1 MDGKRC
7 LLISDWMGLNSDEEP
22 VFEFLSNIY
31 KSKTKPI
38 KRCKFV
44 YGLNLTL
51 TCETPIKLCFKNL
64 YVLMLKHVERIE
76 VVVHFHVSS
85 FPLPFLHLQPLQP
98 KSLCTTGKHGVGG
111 GGGSVSW
118 MAMDCFGETP
128 REALVL

>member
-51 TCETPIKLCFKNL
+51 TCETPIKLCFKSL
-64 YVLMLKHVERIE
+64 YVLMLRHVERIE
-76 VVVHFHVSS
+76 VVVLFHVSS

-98 KSLCTTGKHGVGG
+98 FDTTEKPLHNRQTQGRCWWWECELDGYGLLWG
-111 GGGSVSW
+111 NS
-118 MAMDCFGETP
+118 
-128 REALVL
+128 